1 MEIMKKIIKILVMV
15 IAIFSVGISAYAQ
28 TYKYKGNIGEYGVS
42 VTLTEYDM
50 DCRQGYGCITSVKG
64 KYTYTK
70 AGNTLTLKGFDWTM
84 DNATTLEEYTPKGRH
99 SGTWE
104 LEGLIGDNVLKGS
117 FTNLSNGK
125 VFKVYL
131 KKVK

>member
-1 MEIMKKIIKILVMV
+1 MKKIVTILMMV
-15 IAIFSVGISAYAQ
+15 IAIFSVGIGAYAQ
-28 TYKYKGNIGEYGVS
+28 TYKYNGNIGEYGVS
-42 VTLTEYDM
+42 VTLTEYDL
-50 DCRQGYGCITSVKG
+50 DCRQGFGCIKYVKG

-70 AGNTLTLKGFDWTM
+70 AGNTLTLKGSDWTM
-84 DNATTLEEYTPKGRH
+84 TNTTTLEEYTPKGRH

-125 VFKVYL
+125 VFNVYL

>member
-1 MEIMKKIIKILVMV
+1 MKKIVTILMTL
-15 IAIFSVGISAYAQ
+15 IAVFSGATGSYAR

-42 VTLTEYDM
+42 VTLTDYDS
-50 DCRQGYGCITSVKG
+50 DCRQGFGCITYVKG

-70 AGNTLTLKGFDWTM
+70 AGNTLTLKGSDWTM
-84 DNATTLEEYTPKGRH
+84 TGATTLEEYTPKGRH
-99 SGTWE
+99 SGTWD
-104 LEGLIGDNVLKGS
+104 LEGLIGDNVLRGS

-125 VFKVYL
+125 VFNVYL